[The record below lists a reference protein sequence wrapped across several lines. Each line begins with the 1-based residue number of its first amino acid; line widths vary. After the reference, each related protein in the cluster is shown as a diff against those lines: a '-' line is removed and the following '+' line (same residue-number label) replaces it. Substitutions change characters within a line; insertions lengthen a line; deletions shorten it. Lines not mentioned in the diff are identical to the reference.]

1 MNARPT
7 IILVDDEQVALD
19 LISQTLSSEGAYTIV
34 TAPDIGQAQR
44 LAELHTPAL
53 MIIDV
58 FLQNENGLDL
68 TRWVRKHPLLADTMV
83 IMLTG
88 AAQLEQKLVGF
99 EAGADE
105 YITKPFQPAEL
116 LSRVRAMLR
125 IKRMQEELKKDRAE
139 LGRLNDALATNL
151 AAATALLVNII
162 SLRVPNASDRS
173 ERACPFARWLGERV
187 GMNRE
192 ELEILDLGVKVR
204 EIGKITFTDEL
215 LGKSHDALTR
225 EDRATLQQYPL
236 FGQMIVGNVPQLR
249 PVGRL
254 IRHQLENFDGT
265 GLPDRLMGE
274 EIPLASRIL
283 RVLAF
288 IEEEREGGEAAVRE
302 ALARGRGTMFD
313 PRLLPLADEYIAGVE
328 KPGWLEGKQQVPVH
342 RLEEGMAIAADLFT
356 ASGIKLLPAG
366 TTLTHAILERILSR
380 HAVDPIVSWVYVL
393 TSARDPRQ
401 GRGNTPGSG
410 PGVRDQA

>member
-1 MNARPT
+1 MNGRPT
-7 IILVDDEQVALD
+7 IILVDDERVALD
-19 LISQTLSSEGAYTIV
+19 LISHTLSSEGAYNIV
-34 TAPDIGQAQR
+34 TALDIGQAQR

-58 FLQNENGLDL
+58 FLKDENGLDL
-68 TRWVRKHPLLADTMV
+68 TRWVRKHSLLADTMV

-88 AAQLEQKLVGF
+88 ASQLEQKLVGF

-105 YITKPFQPAEL
+105 YITKPFHPPEL

-139 LGRLNDALATNL
+139 LGRLNNALSTNL

-173 ERACPFARWLGERV
+173 DRACPFARWLGERV

-215 LGKSHDALTR
+215 LGKSRETLTR

-265 GLPDRLMGE
+265 GIPDRLMGE
-274 EIPLASRIL
+274 EIPMASRIL
-283 RVLAF
+283 RILAF
-288 IEEEREGGEAAVRE
+288 MEEDREGGEAAVRE
-302 ALARGRGTMFD
+302 ALARGRGTIID
-313 PRLLPLADEYIAGVE
+313 PRLVPLADEYIAGVE
-328 KPGWLEGKQQVPVH
+328 KPGWLEGKKQVPVH
-342 RLEEGMAIAADLFT
+342 RLEQGMVIAADLFT

-366 TTLTHAILERILSR
+366 STLTPSILERILSR

-393 TSARDPRQ
+393 ASGQ
-401 GRGNTPGSG
+401 VPG
-410 PGVRDQA
+410 